1 MTAATPGHQG
11 RIVGRRRPGELAGL
25 VTRRDLA
32 LVPGADR
39 PQVRRLGAPP
49 AGTSY
54 GRHRH
59 RLLDAQL
66 SRRKFAIVH
75 CRRIMLGAM
84 RILLILAVVTAMT
97 TNALADS
104 EATAILRN
112 AIAHDKDQQVL
123 TESLAAIEKVIA
135 KDDKDAEAHYARG
148 WVLSHLLRGDDAIAE
163 YDRALAIDPKFA
175 AAAYNAGVVLSELN
189 RDKEAL
195 VRFDKALAIDPK
207 YVNAAYNAGQSYYNL
222 KDFKHAADRW
232 TTAQKLEPDDFQ
244 IAKKLVQ
251 VHNALGNA
259 AAAAKARD
267 AVFALWKAG
276 KAGQIKDYVFDQ
288 FDVGGHHIYAFETF
302 DPSGDL
308 AYVYHFVVTDHDQ
321 PIGSVNLETSA
332 VIREQGTPYLL
343 GMDKPGVHEQ
353 LGKMFKKLPSYR
365 ELKPLVIEAIKAK
378 F

>member
-1 MTAATPGHQG
+1 
-11 RIVGRRRPGELAGL
+11 
-25 VTRRDLA
+25 
-32 LVPGADR
+32 
-39 PQVRRLGAPP
+39 
-49 AGTSY
+49 
-54 GRHRH
+54 
-59 RLLDAQL
+59 
-66 SRRKFAIVH
+66 
-75 CRRIMLGAM
+75 MLGAM
-84 RILLILAVVTAMT
+84 RILLTLAVVTAMT
-97 TNALADS
+97 TNARADS
-104 EATAILRN
+104 EATAILKN
-112 AIAHDKDQQVL
+112 AIAHEKDKQVL

-135 KDDKDAEAHYARG
+135 KNGKDAEAHYTRG
-148 WVLSHLLRGDDAIAE
+148 WVLSRLLRRDDAVAE

-175 AAAYNAGVVLSELN
+175 SAAYNAGVVLSDLN

-207 YVNAAYNAGQSYYNL
+207 HVDAAYNAGQAYYNQ
-222 KDFKHAADRW
+222 KDFKHAAERW
-232 TTAQKLEPDDFQ
+232 ATAQKLEPDDFQ

-251 VHNALGNA
+251 AHNALGDE

-302 DPSGDL
+302 DTSGDL
-308 AYVYHFVVTDHDQ
+308 AYVYRFAVTDHDR

-332 VIREQGTPYLL
+332 VIREHGVSYLL
-343 GMDKPGVHEQ
+343 GVDKGGVHGQ
-353 LGKMFKKLPSYR
+353 LGKMFEKLPSYR